1 MTTTAAEMEKVEDQ
15 LPDHVEGGGHYAPQT
30 DITES
35 DDAFVFCAEMPGV
48 KPGNVEATFA
58 DGVLTLR
65 GRVEPRQAPGQRYAL
80 QEYGVA
86 DFRRSFSIDA
96 PVAPDKITAVLRDGL
111 LTVTVP
117 KAESARRRKIA
128 VRTS

>member
-1 MTTTAAEMEKVEDQ
+1 MTTTANEIEKVEKQ
-15 LPDHVEGGGHYAPQT
+15 PPERIEGEGHYAPQT

-48 KPGNVEATFA
+48 KPGNVEATFVG
-58 DGVLTLR
+58 GVMTLR
-65 GRVEPRQAPGQRYAL
+65 GNAEPRQAPDQRYAL
-80 QEYGVA
+80 LEYGIA
-86 DFRRSFSIDA
+86 DFRRSFTIDA
-96 PVAPDKITAVLRDGL
+96 LVAPDKITAVLRDGL

-117 KAESARRRKIA
+117 KAESARRRKID